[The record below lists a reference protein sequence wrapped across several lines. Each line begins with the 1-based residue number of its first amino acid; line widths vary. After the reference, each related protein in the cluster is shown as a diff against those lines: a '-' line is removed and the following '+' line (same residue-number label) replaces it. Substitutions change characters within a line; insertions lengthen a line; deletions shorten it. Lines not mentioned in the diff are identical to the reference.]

1 LGLAGTIQKMTVA
14 ELIAYLQQHPPD
26 AVVVQSK
33 QSDVSTAF
41 ILFGLCFEPKTVQ
54 MRSIQKW
61 HGYPLPIGSYE
72 IDSDGETSGVLL
84 E

>member
-1 LGLAGTIQKMTVA
+1 MTVA
-14 ELIAYLQQHPPD
+14 ELIAYLQEQPQD

-41 ILFGLCFEPKTVQ
+41 VLFGLCVAPHKVQ

-61 HGYPLPIGSYE
+61 HGYPLPIGSYG
-72 IDSDGETSGVLL
+72 IDSDGNIIGVFL

>member
-1 LGLAGTIQKMTVA
+1 MTVA
-14 ELIAYLQQHPPD
+14 ELIAYLQQQPQD

-41 ILFGLCFEPKTVQ
+41 VLFGLCLAPQPVQ

-61 HGYPLPIGSYE
+61 HSYPLPLGSYE
-72 IDSDGETSGVLL
+72 IDSNGDITGVLL

>member
-1 LGLAGTIQKMTVA
+1 MTVA
-14 ELIAYLQQHPPD
+14 ELIAHLQQLPRE

-41 ILFGLCFEPKTVQ
+41 ILFGLCFEPKPVQ
-54 MRSIQKW
+54 MRAMQKW
-61 HGYPLPIGSYE
+61 HVYPLPLDRYE
-72 IDSDGETSGVLL
+72 IDRDGNVQGVLL

>member
-1 LGLAGTIQKMTVA
+1 MTVA
-14 ELIAYLQQHPPD
+14 ELIAHLQQQPQD

-41 ILFGLCFEPKTVQ
+41 ILFSLCSEPQTVQ

-61 HGYPLPIGSYE
+61 HGYPMPIGAYE
-72 IDSDGETSGVLL
+72 IDSNEGDVTGVIL